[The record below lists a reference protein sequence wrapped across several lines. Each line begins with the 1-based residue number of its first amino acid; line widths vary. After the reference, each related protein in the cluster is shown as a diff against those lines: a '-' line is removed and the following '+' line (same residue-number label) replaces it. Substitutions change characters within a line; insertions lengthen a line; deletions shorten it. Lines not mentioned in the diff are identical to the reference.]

1 MSLSRRHLV
10 AGSIVCLFVSLA
22 VVYSIVDP
30 LFEPPDE
37 VLHYPYVKH
46 LADGGPLPVQGRN
59 EDALWEQE
67 GSQPPLY
74 YALAAA
80 LTFWINTDDLPIVRR
95 INPHARVGIP
105 LAQDN
110 KNIVI
115 HTTAEEFPWRGTVLA
130 VHLIRF
136 FSVAMAAGTILCTY
150 RLGLYL
156 FPDRPI
162 LAVSAM
168 ALNAFIP
175 TFLMVSSSVNNDNL
189 VTLLSSVTL
198 VLLVGVVRR
207 GTSPRLLVLIGILIG
222 LACLSKLSALG
233 LIPLAGLAL
242 ALRQVPAP
250 ALRGSE
256 LSAEAPARGLGAAM
270 SATRPKDGLLQAG
283 RGAAGKRVE
292 PPDLQDTA
300 STIGPLCRW
309 AGDCLLVFAPV
320 AMIAGWWYVRNWHLY
335 GDPLGLSAMLD
346 VVGRRSEM
354 PSLSKAVGE
363 FRGFRISFWG
373 LFGAVSVLM
382 RPGWVYWVLDGV
394 SLLSASGLA
403 IAAWRSRRSG
413 RWPLFLLLGSW
424 IVIVLAALFRWTI
437 ATKGSQARL
446 TFPAISPI
454 CLFLVL
460 GLVSWVPTGWR
471 ICVCG
476 ALVGLMF
483 LLAATAP
490 FAAIAPTYAR
500 PPILAAEDVPPSA
513 QPFNATYGGVMRL
526 LAHQVGTREVRPG
539 ESIPVTLYWQALAP
553 MDEDFSIYIHVFGW
567 HGQPLSQRDSYPGGG
582 TYPTSMWSVGDVVR
596 DTFLVPIRPDADGP
610 VAAKVEVGLYR
621 LQTMQNLP
629 VVDPGGRTVGQ
640 PIISLVKIVVPT
652 RPVKPSQPLDANL
665 GNRVRLAGCDLE
677 HDQVKPGDELP
688 ITLYWQVIAPL
699 DKDYAVFI
707 HLLDAEDAIAG
718 QGDGPPLE
726 GFYPTSFWGVGETLV
741 DRHRL
746 LVNEDA
752 PPGDYR
758 VVVGLYD
765 RATMQ
770 RLPVLAADGQ
780 PTGDRIIAATIQVMP
795 RSSMANGSSQATTGG
810 DG

>member
-1 MSLSRRHLV
+1 MSLSRHHLV
-10 AGSIVCLFVSLA
+10 AGAIVCLFVSLA
-22 VVYSIVDP
+22 VVYGIVDP

-46 LADGGPLPVQGRN
+46 LADGGGLPVQGRD

-95 INPHARVGIP
+95 INPHARIGIP

-110 KNIVI
+110 KNVVV
-115 HTTAEEFPWRGTVLA
+115 HTTTEEFPWRGTVLA
-130 VHLIRF
+130 VRFIRF

-150 RLGLYL
+150 RLGLDL

-162 LAVSAM
+162 LALTAM

-207 GTSPRLLVLIGILIG
+207 GASPRLLVLIGLVIG
-222 LACLSKLSALG
+222 LACLSKLSGLG

-242 ALRQVPAP
+242 GLRQVLAS
-250 ALRGSE
+250 RGSE
-256 LSAEAPARGLGAAM
+256 LSAEAPARALAAAM
-270 SATRPKDGLLQAG
+270 SAARPKEGPLQAG
-283 RGAAGKRVE
+283 RGAAGKRLE
-292 PPDLQDTA
+292 SSDLQDAT
-300 STIGPLCRW
+300 STIGRICRW
-309 AGDCLLVFAPV
+309 AGDCLLVLAPV
-320 AMIAGWWYVRNWHLY
+320 ALIAGWWYVRNWHLY
-335 GDPLGLSAMLD
+335 GEPLGLSAMLD
-346 VVGRRSEM
+346 VVGRRSGM

-373 LFGAVSVLM
+373 LFGAVNVLL
-382 RPGWVYWVLDGV
+382 RPRWAYWVLDGL
-394 SLLSASGLA
+394 SLLAASGLA
-403 IAAWRSRRSG
+403 LAAWRSRRSG

-424 IVIVLAALFRWTI
+424 IVVVLGSLLRWTI
-437 ATKGSQARL
+437 ATKGSQGRL

-454 CLFLVL
+454 CLFLAL
-460 GLVSWVPTGWR
+460 GFNRWLPSRYATYGA
-471 ICVCG
+471 G
-476 ALVGLMF
+476 ALVGLLF
-483 LLAATAP
+483 ALAATAP
-490 FAAIAPTYAR
+490 FTAIAPTYAR

-526 LAHQVGTREVRPG
+526 LAHQVGSREVRPG

-567 HGQPLSQRDSYPGGG
+567 HGQPLGQRDSYPGGG
-582 TYPTSMWSVGDVVR
+582 SYPTSMWSVGDVVR
-596 DTFLVPIRPDADGP
+596 DTFLVPIRPDAEGP

-621 LQTMQNLP
+621 LGTMQNLP
-629 VVDPGGRTVGQ
+629 VVDARGRTVGQ
-640 PIISLVKIVVPT
+640 PIISLVKIAVPT
-652 RPVKPSQPLDANL
+652 TPAKPTQPLNANL
-665 GNRVRLAGCDLE
+665 DNRVRLVGCDLE
-677 HDQVKPGDELP
+677 RDQVGPGDELP
-688 ITLYWQVIAPL
+688 ITLHWEVTNSL
-699 DKDYAVFI
+699 DKDYTVLL
-707 HLLDAEDAIAG
+707 HLLDMEDRIAG

-726 GFYPTSFWGVGETLV
+726 GFYPTSFWGAGETLV
-741 DRHRL
+741 DRHLL
-746 LVNEDA
+746 LVHDDA
-752 PPGDYR
+752 PPGNYR
-758 VVVGLYD
+758 VAVGLYD

-770 RLPVLAADGQ
+770 RLPILAADGQ
-780 PTGDRIIAATIQVMP
+780 PTGDRIIAATSQVMP
-795 RSSMANGSSQATTGG
+795 RSPRPGE
-810 DG
+810 